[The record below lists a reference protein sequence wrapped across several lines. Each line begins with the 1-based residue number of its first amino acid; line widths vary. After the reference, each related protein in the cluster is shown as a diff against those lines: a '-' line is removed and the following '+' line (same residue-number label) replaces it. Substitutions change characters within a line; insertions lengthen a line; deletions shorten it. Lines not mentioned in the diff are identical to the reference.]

1 MTHTFSELIFICLWS
16 STLSLAFDDLFTS
29 SLECTGW
36 TPYRRYNSPP
46 ANVGSSDT
54 EGTLADHICSQQIGM
69 VSVMTI
75 TVVVYILVLVVSLFR
90 IFAKVSRK

>member
-29 SLECTGW
+29 SLECTAY
-36 TPYRRYNSPP
+36 TPYRRYNTPP
-46 ANVGSSDT
+46 PQVEAVDSGLANS
-54 EGTLADHICSQQIGM
+54 ICGQQIGM
-69 VSVMTI
+69 VTVVML